1 LHGIDDGDLDEI
13 PLQIRSVVETLATKL
28 DSQDEWMEVSVD
40 CWIPNRVLRGAPRR
54 GDSYLRDGTV
64 DVTVEN
70 RGQQR
75 AEHTLKRPRN
85 AEIGCKTTS
94 ASLAVDF
101 LSI

>member
-1 LHGIDDGDLDEI
+1 
-13 PLQIRSVVETLATKL
+13 
-28 DSQDEWMEVSVD
+28 
-40 CWIPNRVLRGAPRR
+40 
-54 GDSYLRDGTV
+54 V

-85 AEIGCKTTS
+85 AEIGCKTAS

-101 LSI
+101 PSIQDSFKSLLLNIEDVFSTR